1 MKAIF
6 TCGLLFIAPFIFA
19 QEIVNLVLVGKNG
32 VTEKLEEAT
41 NFILVKKYPGK
52 YQRIDYKM
60 HAPVQKVRTYSDSTL
75 SVLDGDYYEYASNG
89 AISKSGHYTM
99 NEKTNDWYYYNDTG
113 KVILKEQYEHNVL
126 IKTINPDTVKEITT
140 LKNALKDEGREAIY
154 KKGDSDWI
162 KYLTKNLN
170 ADVGNQS
177 VAGGQ
182 VRVMFIVNKEGKCI
196 EVHLKKSVE
205 FVLDDEAIRVIE
217 QSPLWQPA
225 FQDGKNVNAYRVQ
238 PLTFIKQ

>member
-1 MKAIF
+1 MKTIITSCF
-6 TCGLLFIAPFIFA
+6 LFITPFIFA
-19 QEIVNLVLVGKNG
+19 QEIVNIVLVGKNG

-41 NFILVKKYPGK
+41 AFILVKKYPGN

-60 HAPVQKVRTYSDSTL
+60 HAPVQKVRTYNDSTL
-75 SVLDGDYYEYASNG
+75 SILDGAYYEYASNG
-89 AISKSGHYTM
+89 SIFKSGYYSM
-99 NEKTNDWYYYNDTG
+99 NEKSNDWYYYNDTG
-113 KVILKEQYEHNVL
+113 KVILKEQYEHDVL
-126 IKTINPDTVKEITT
+126 IKTINPDTVKETPPQ
-140 LKNALKDEGREAIY
+140 KNALKDEGSAAIY

-170 ADVGNQS
+170 AEVGNQS

-182 VRVMFIVNKEGKCI
+182 VRVMFIVNREGKCV

-205 FVLDDEAIRVIE
+205 FVLDDEAMRVIE

-238 PLTFIKQ
+238 PFTFIKP